1 MTRDDHDVTSEEPGD
16 GGTPTMN
23 APQPQPPTPN
33 PARLHDKVAVITGAG
48 SGIGRATALRFAA
61 EGARLVLGDLR
72 PERTAQTVAEI
83 HAAGG
88 DAVAYDGDV
97 ADDAYVRALVATAV
111 DRHGR
116 LDVLHNN
123 AAYSIGGRVGDITDD
138 DWRRQQQVVL
148 DSVFY
153 GIRAA
158 LPHMVAQRAGSIVT
172 TASGAGIGG
181 EYGLGA
187 YAAHKAAVINL
198 TQTVAMEYAED
209 GVRCNAVTP
218 GPTATEPM
226 LAWLETVPGGAEQFG
241 RGALLRRMSR
251 PDEVAAVVAWLASD
265 DAALV
270 SGVVVQANY
279 RVSSPRP

>member
-1 MTRDDHDVTSEEPGD
+1 MD
-16 GGTPTMN
+16 G
-23 APQPQPPTPN
+23 PQ
-33 PARLHDKVAVITGAG
+33 RLAGKTAVITGAG

-72 PERTAQTVAEI
+72 PDRTAQVVAEI
-83 HAAGG
+83 RAAGG
-88 DAVAYDGDV
+88 DAVAVDGDV
-97 ADDAYVRALVATAV
+97 ADDAYVRALVGAAV

-123 AAYSIGGRVGDITDD
+123 AAFSLGGRVGDITDE
-138 DWRRQQQVVL
+138 DWRTQQRVVL

-158 LPHMVAQRAGSIVT
+158 LPHMVAQGGGSIVN
-172 TASGAGIGG
+172 TASGAGVGG

-198 TQTVAMEYAED
+198 TRTVAMEYAEE
-209 GVRCNAVTP
+209 GVRCNAITP

-226 LAWLETVPGGAEQFG
+226 LRWLADLPGGAEEFG

-251 PDEVAAVVAWLASD
+251 PEEVAAVVAWLASD

-270 SGVVVQANY
+270 SGEVVQANY
-279 RVSSPRP
+279 RVASRRPA

>member
-1 MTRDDHDVTSEEPGD
+1 MD
-16 GGTPTMN
+16 G
-23 APQPQPPTPN
+23 
-33 PARLHDKVAVITGAG
+33 RLSGKIAVITGAG

-61 EGARLVLGDLR
+61 EGARLVIGDLR
-72 PERTAQTVAEI
+72 PERSAATVADI
-83 HAAGG
+83 RAQGT
-88 DAVAYDGDV
+88 DAIAVDGDV
-97 ADDAYVRALVATAV
+97 AEDAYVRSLITAAV
-111 DRHGR
+111 DRFGR

-123 AAYSIGGRVGDITDD
+123 AAFSISGRVGDITDE
-138 DWRRQQQVVL
+138 DWRTQQRVVL

-158 LPHMVAQRAGSIVT
+158 LPHMIAQGGGSIVT

-198 TQTVAMEYAED
+198 TQTVAMEYAEE

-226 LAWLETVPGGAEQFG
+226 LRWLADMPGGAQEFG

-251 PDEVAAVVAWLASD
+251 PEEVAAVVAWLASD

-270 SGVVVQANY
+270 SGIVVQANY
-279 RVSSPRP
+279 RVASHRPATFAGPVATAT

>member
-1 MTRDDHDVTSEEPGD
+1 M
-16 GGTPTMN
+16 
-23 APQPQPPTPN
+23 
-33 PARLHDKVAVITGAG
+33 VITGAG
-48 SGIGRATALRFAA
+48 SGIGKATALRCAE

-72 PERTAQTVAEI
+72 PERTSATVAEVR
-83 HAAGG
+83 ARGG
-88 DAVAYDGDV
+88 EAFAVDGDV
-97 ADDAYVRALVATAV
+97 AEDAYVRRLIGAAAE
-111 DRHGR
+111 RYGR
-116 LDVLHNN
+116 VDVLHNN
-123 AAYSIGGRVGDITDD
+123 AAYSISGRVGDITDD
-138 DWRRQQQVVL
+138 DWRAQQRVVL

-153 GIRAA
+153 GIRAV
-158 LPHMVAQRAGSIVT
+158 LPHMVGQGGGSIIT

-209 GVRCNAVTP
+209 GVRCNAITP

-251 PDEVAAVVAWLASD
+251 PEEVAELVVWLASD
-265 DAALV
+265 EASLV
-270 SGVVVQANY
+270 SGIVVQGNY